1 NYDNHI
7 AKINASD
14 NHDDNVE
21 RLWERK

>member
-1 NYDNHI
+1 YDNHI